1 MDSIKYLLNIES
13 RGIKLGLKRTNDL
26 MNKCGNPHLGLQ
38 SIQVAGTN
46 GKGSVC
52 AMIANIL
59 KSAGYKIGLFT
70 SPHLVSI
77 NERIRINGCPILNS
91 EIDEFITNNKLHI
104 ENTNSTFF
112 EAMTA
117 LGFWYFKKHN
127 VDFAILETGLGG
139 RLDSVSVCEPIATV
153 LTPISLDHIE
163 ILGSTIAEIA
173 YEKAGII
180 KKNVPCIISPQNEK
194 ALEII
199 KIKCKEMNAP
209 IHLVNNRNQLKN
221 IFINIPG
228 KIQKENA
235 NLAIETITKIK
246 GINISK
252 SDIINGLKTVKW
264 YGRNQHI
271 QKKPL
276 IVFDVGHN
284 ANGIK
289 SFLEYFKSLK
299 IKGKTTIIIALQAR
313 KNISSISHHIQ
324 KKFDTI
330 ICTETSGRNPMP
342 AKELAKYFS
351 NKKNLKIITN
361 IEFAIQNSIKSLC
374 SNDAL
379 AIIGSHYIGSAINN
393 IFNISFEKY

>member
-1 MDSIKYLLNIES
+1 MNSIQYLLNIES
-13 RGIKLGLKRTNDL
+13 KGIKLGLERTRDL

-70 SPHLVSI
+70 SPHLISI

-127 VDFAILETGLGG
+127 VDFAIMETGLGG
-139 RLDSVSVCEPIATV
+139 RLDSVSICEPIATV
-153 LTPISLDHIE
+153 LTPISLDHVE
-163 ILGSTIAEIA
+163 ILGPTIADIA
-173 YEKAGII
+173 FEKAGII
-180 KKNVPCIISPQNEK
+180 KKNIPCIISQQNEE
-194 ALEII
+194 ALEVI
-199 KIKCKEMNAP
+199 KIKCEQMNAP
-209 IHLVNNRNQLKN
+209 IHFVDNKNKMKN

-228 KIQKENA
+228 KVQKENA

-276 IVFDVGHN
+276 IIFDVGHN

-299 IKGKTTIIIALQAR
+299 IKGQTTIIIALQAR
-313 KNISSISHHIQ
+313 KNISCISHHIQ
-324 KKFDTI
+324 KNFNTI
-330 ICTETSGRNPMP
+330 ICTEVGGKNPMP
-342 AKELAKYFS
+342 AKKLATYFS

-361 IEFAIQNSIKSLC
+361 IEFAIQNSLKSLC

>member
-1 MDSIKYLLNIES
+1 MNSIQYLLNIES
-13 RGIKLGLKRTNDL
+13 KGIKLGLERTRDL
-26 MNKCGNPHLGLQ
+26 MNKCGNPHLGLR

-59 KSAGYKIGLFT
+59 QSAGYKTGLFT

-77 NERIRINGCPILNS
+77 NERIRINGYPILNS

-112 EAMTA
+112 ETMTA
-117 LGFWYFKKHN
+117 LGFWHFKKHN
-127 VDFAILETGLGG
+127 VDFAIMETGLGG

-153 LTPISLDHIE
+153 LTPISLDHVE
-163 ILGSTIAEIA
+163 ILGPTIADIA
-173 YEKAGII
+173 FEKAGII
-180 KKNVPCIISPQNEK
+180 KKNVPCIISQQNEQ
-194 ALEII
+194 ALEVI
-199 KIKCKEMNAP
+199 KIKCAEMNAP
-209 IHLVNNRNQLKN
+209 IHLVNNNNKIKN

-246 GINISK
+246 EINISN

-276 IVFDVGHN
+276 IIFDVGHN
-284 ANGIK
+284 ASGIK
-289 SFLEYFKSLK
+289 SFLDYFKSLK
-299 IKGKTTIIIALQAR
+299 IQGKKTIIIALQAR
-313 KNISSISHHIQ
+313 KNISSISYNIQ
-324 KKFDTI
+324 TKFNTI
-330 ICTETSGRNPMP
+330 ICTETGGRNPMP

-361 IEFAIQNSIKSLC
+361 IEFAIQNSLKSLC

-379 AIIGSHYIGSAINN
+379 AIIGSHYIGSTINK

>member
-379 AIIGSHYIGSAINN
+379 AIIGSHYIGSTINK